1 MPYTLLAMLL
11 AHPLYSVH
19 KAAGAVVARH
29 KDEPTFLDVTIK
41 ELHQYLL
48 KESASADAAAP
59 KSDAAVQVFLGFLAL
74 LVQKL
79 QILTLRTHV

>member
-1 MPYTLLAMLL
+1 MPPAEQRMPYTLLAMLL

-48 KESASADAAAP
+48 KESASANAAAP
-59 KSDAAVQVFLGFLAL
+59 KSDAAVQVLLGFLAFL
-74 LVQKL
+74 IQKYKY
-79 QILTLRTHV
+79 

>member
-1 MPYTLLAMLL
+1 
-11 AHPLYSVH
+11 VH

-59 KSDAAVQVFLGFLAL
+59 RSDAAVQVLLGFLAL
-74 LVQKL
+74 LVQKYKY
-79 QILTLRTHV
+79 